1 MSEPCRSIS
10 KPADSPQ
17 PPRSQSAALP
27 PMPNMNQNNGVMD
40 NLQVDAAAEEI
51 LQFINQVTIS
61 NIFPVKF
68 LIWIGDKTV
77 NLNYRENCAL
87 RFSFLIRG
95 LYFEL
100 FFFYVEFYTDTSS
113 LFFYVFSFT

>member
-1 MSEPCRSIS
+1 MKILICPYYCSQGQTLNTYSITQNNESRRMSEPCRSIS

-51 LQFINQVTIS
+51 LQFINQVNIS
-61 NIFPVKF
+61 YIF
-68 LIWIGDKTV
+68 T
-77 NLNYRENCAL
+77 NE
-87 RFSFLIRG
+87 
-95 LYFEL
+95 
-100 FFFYVEFYTDTSS
+100 
-113 LFFYVFSFT
+113 